1 MLAPDAK
8 GEAADGEPQESG
20 HPYRWVMLA
29 GVWLAYY
36 CFGLTIV
43 TIAPLVGPIGRDL
56 GLDHAQI
63 GTVMGAWQLV
73 YIASA
78 IPLGVFLDR
87 VGPRR
92 ALLTALAVIA
102 ASAALR
108 GVAAG
113 HLSLFL
119 AVAVFGLGGPLVS
132 VGAPKLISLWFNT
145 VQRGTAMGIY
155 VTGPALGAMTGLSLS
170 NSVLMP
176 LFGGN
181 WRAVMFCYAAFVV
194 LAAAAWLVLTAHPAS
209 REMERRI
216 AAEPRESQLRVF
228 ADLVGIPA
236 VRVTLVMA
244 IGIFFFNHGLNN
256 WLPEILRSHGM
267 SPSEAGFWASVPT
280 LVGVASSI
288 TIPRLA
294 TPPRRMKILLGL
306 FLSAAVAT
314 LLLHVAGGVVLAV
327 GLVCQGIARGAMM
340 TLAVLTLLDV
350 PEVGAKRAGLAG
362 GLFFSAAEIGGVLG
376 PVAIGLISDASGGFG
391 VALAVLTAICIALV
405 GMLGLLRR
413 VSH

>member
-1 MLAPDAK
+1 MLQPNSAGGPAEID
-8 GEAADGEPQESG
+8 EEPG

-36 CFGLTIV
+36 CFGMTIV
-43 TIAPLVGPIGRDL
+43 TIAPLVDPIGRDL
-56 GLDHAQI
+56 GLDHAEI

-92 ALLTALAVIA
+92 ALLTALVVIA
-102 ASAALR
+102 TSAALR
-108 GVAAG
+108 GVAEG
-113 HLSLFL
+113 YLTLFL

-132 VGAPKLISLWFNT
+132 VGAPKVISQWFT
-145 VQRGTAMGIY
+145 TTERGMAMGVY
-155 VTGPALGAMTGLSLS
+155 VTGPALGSMTGLSLS

-176 LFGGN
+176 MFDGD
-181 WRAVMFCYAAFVV
+181 WRAVIFSYAAFVV
-194 LAAAAWLVLTAHPAS
+194 LAAAIWLVLTAHPAS
-209 REMERRI
+209 REMERRL
-216 AAEPRESQLRVF
+216 AAEPRESQLKAF
-228 ADLVGIPA
+228 ANLIRIPA

-306 FLSAAVAT
+306 FLAAAAAT
-314 LLLHVAGGVVLAV
+314 LLLHNAEGTVLVV

-340 TLAVLTLLDV
+340 ALAVLTLLDV

-362 GLFFSAAEIGGVLG
+362 GLFFSVAEIGGVLG
-376 PVAIGLISDASGGFG
+376 PVSIGAISEASGGFD
-391 VALAVLTAICIALV
+391 AVLVLLTSICLALV
-405 GMLGLLRR
+405 VLLGFLRR

>member
-1 MLAPDAK
+1 M
-8 GEAADGEPQESG
+8 
-20 HPYRWVMLA
+20 
-29 GVWLAYY
+29 
-36 CFGLTIV
+36 
-43 TIAPLVGPIGRDL
+43 
-56 GLDHAQI
+56 
-63 GTVMGAWQLV
+63 
-73 YIASA
+73 
-78 IPLGVFLDR
+78 
-87 VGPRR
+87 
-92 ALLTALAVIA
+92 
-102 ASAALR
+102 
-108 GVAAG
+108 
-113 HLSLFL
+113 
-119 AVAVFGLGGPLVS
+119 
-132 VGAPKLISLWFNT
+132 
-145 VQRGTAMGIY
+145 
-155 VTGPALGAMTGLSLS
+155 
-170 NSVLMP
+170 
-176 LFGGN
+176 
-181 WRAVMFCYAAFVV
+181 
-194 LAAAAWLVLTAHPAS
+194 
-209 REMERRI
+209 
-216 AAEPRESQLRVF
+216 F

-376 PVAIGLISDASGGFG
+376 PVAIGLISAASGGFG

>member
-8 GEAADGEPQESG
+8 GEAADGPQEPG

-56 GLDHAQI
+56 GIDHAQI

-102 ASAALR
+102 TSAALR
-108 GVAAG
+108 GIADG
-113 HLSLFL
+113 YLSLFL

-176 LFGGN
+176 LFGGD
-181 WRAVMFCYAAFVV
+181 WRAVIFCYAAFVV

-216 AAEPRESQLRVF
+216 AAEPREAQLRVF
-228 ADLVGIPA
+228 ADLIRIPA

-294 TPPRRMKILLGL
+294 TPPRRMKILFGL
-306 FLSAAVAT
+306 FVSAAAAT
-314 LLLHVAGGVVLAV
+314 LLLHVAGGAVLAA

-376 PVAIGLISDASGGFG
+376 PVTIGVISESTGGFG
-391 VALAVLTAICIALV
+391 AALAMLTAICIALV
-405 GMLGLLRR
+405 GLLGLLRR